1 MEFRE
6 GQEFDIKEFK
16 SLVNKL
22 KNEGWRYNI
31 MDSDYDKNG
40 NIIHN
45 VNEKKL
51 VGYYIDKIDNKTKY
65 VDIFRIY
72 E

>member
-1 MEFRE
+1 MKFRE
-6 GQEFDIKEFK
+6 RQEFDIKELK
-16 SLVNKL
+16 SVVNKL

-51 VGYYIDKIDNKTKY
+51 VGYFIDKIDDKTKY